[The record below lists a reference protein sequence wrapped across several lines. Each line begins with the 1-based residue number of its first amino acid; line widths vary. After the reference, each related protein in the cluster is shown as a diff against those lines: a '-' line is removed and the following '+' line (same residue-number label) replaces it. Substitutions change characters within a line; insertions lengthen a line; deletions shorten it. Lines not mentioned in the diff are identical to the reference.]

1 MDKINHDDEEIRE
14 QLVPY
19 ALQQLDAGE
28 RAAVE
33 HALAQDAGLRR
44 ELGELEQ
51 GRALLLEQMPRVQ
64 APASVKAGVMSA
76 VRSSGST
83 RTNDAVVAA
92 PVPSDFRSAMRRA
105 RHRWFGGPALSGA
118 LAAACLLLAVVAVG
132 LDRELSAANVRV
144 QQLERATTDDAAT
157 VPAAL
162 AGAEPHTVLT
172 THEFSTAT
180 GTLIR
185 VSEDKWL
192 LAFNDVPEPAEGRSW
207 QVWTAHESGVVQ
219 NVAQWHEG
227 GESQLLVLDSDDIIE
242 VMVSYEPSTEPAP
255 EPTGEPVADVR
266 V

>member
-1 MDKINHDDEEIRE
+1 MEHHDHDDEEIRE
-14 QLVPY
+14 LLVPY
-19 ALQQLDAGE
+19 ALQQLDADE

-44 ELGELEQ
+44 ELGEIEQ
-51 GRALLLEQMPRVQ
+51 GGALLLDRMPRVQ
-64 APASVKAGVMSA
+64 APASVKAGVMAA
-76 VRSSGST
+76 VRSSGSA
-83 RTNDAVVAA
+83 RTIDPVAA
-92 PVPSDFRSAMRRA
+92 PARTDARSAMRRA

-132 LDRELSAANVRV
+132 LDRELGAANERV

-157 VPAAL
+157 IPAAL

-172 THEFSTAT
+172 THEFSSAT

-192 LAFNDVPEPAEGRSW
+192 LAFNDVPEPAAGRSW